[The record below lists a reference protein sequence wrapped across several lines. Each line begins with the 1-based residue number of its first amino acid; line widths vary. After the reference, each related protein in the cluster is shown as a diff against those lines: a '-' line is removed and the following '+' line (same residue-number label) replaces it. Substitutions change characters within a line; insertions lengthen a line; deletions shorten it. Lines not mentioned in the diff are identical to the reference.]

1 MTQKQSKPR
10 RSLPVVKAVPPFPP
24 FDPKE
29 VPPKPKLYALMV
41 KAVTKKVLHA
51 PFSMHTYMALR
62 RTVLPQILPDELL
75 YRWKPYRRGECS
87 RCGECCRIQ
96 FECPFVVEDDGPNV
110 THCAIYQIDSAP
122 KACHTFPIDPLDLHM
137 LQREVGYVCTFHF
150 EGEPEP
156 LPRFEYFKMVAK
168 HLWSRRRGRKRRP
181 ALETG
186 E

>member
-10 RSLPVVKAVPPFPP
+10 RALPVIRPVPPFPP
-24 FDPKE
+24 FDPTE

-75 YRWKPYRRGECS
+75 YRWKSYRKGECN
-87 RCGECCRIQ
+87 RCGACCRIQ
-96 FECPFVVEDDGPNV
+96 FECPFVIEDDGPNV

-122 KACHTFPIDPLDLHM
+122 KACHNFPIDPLDLHM
-137 LQREVGYVCTFHF
+137 LQREIDNVCTFYF

-156 LPRFEYFKMVAK
+156 IPRLEYMKMVAK
-168 HLWSRRRGRKRRP
+168 HVWSRRKNKRRP

>member
-1 MTQKQSKPR
+1 MTQRQSKPR
-10 RSLPVVKAVPPFPP
+10 KALPVIRPVPPFPP
-24 FDPKE
+24 FDPTE
-29 VPPKPKLYALMV
+29 VPPKPKLYRLMV

-75 YRWKPYRRGECS
+75 YRWKPYRKGECN
-87 RCGECCRIQ
+87 RCGACCRIQ
-96 FECPFVVEDDGPNV
+96 FECPFVIEDDGPNV
-110 THCAIYQIDSAP
+110 THCAIYQIESAP
-122 KACHTFPIDPLDLHM
+122 KACHNYPIDPLDLHM
-137 LQREVGYVCTFHF
+137 LQREIDNVCTFYF

-156 LPRFEYFKMVAK
+156 IPRFEYLKMVAK
-168 HLWSRRRGRKRRP
+168 HVWSRRNRKRRP